1 MPTYLKENYETENTF
16 EKINKQSNQIYK
28 SGEYLIMAGNNW
40 DSNAKEVVGLQISV
54 YNMNST
60 KNAFKIIRR

>member
-54 YNMNST
+54 YNMN
-60 KNAFKIIRR
+60 